1 MRIDLTR
8 TDPDVNI
15 DRFYH
20 VELTDG
26 LFDVAGVE
34 RVWGRRGTRGRHR
47 VGWYTSRIEAVS
59 AMSALVTEKKARG
72 YVEIGATND
81 QTLPTH
87 RRHEGRIQA

>member
-1 MRIDLTR
+1 MRIDLAR
-8 TDPDVNI
+8 TDPDVNM

-26 LFDVAGVE
+26 LFEIAGVE

-47 VGWYTSRIEAVS
+47 MDWYKWRTEAVS

-72 YVEIGATND
+72 YVEISATN
-81 QTLPTH
+81 
-87 RRHEGRIQA
+87 GN

>member
-1 MRIDLTR
+1 MRIDLAR
-8 TDPDVNI
+8 TDPDVNM

-47 VGWYTSRIEAVS
+47 VDWYTSHIEAVS
-59 AMSALVTEKKARG
+59 AMSALVKEKKARG
-72 YVEIGATND
+72 YVEIGATSG

-87 RRHEGRIQA
+87 RWRELPSQT

>member
-8 TDPDVNI
+8 TDPDVNM

-47 VGWYTSRIEAVS
+47 VDWYKSRNEAVS
-59 AMSALVTEKKARG
+59 AISALVMEKKAHG

-87 RRHEGRIQA
+87 RRREVPRQT